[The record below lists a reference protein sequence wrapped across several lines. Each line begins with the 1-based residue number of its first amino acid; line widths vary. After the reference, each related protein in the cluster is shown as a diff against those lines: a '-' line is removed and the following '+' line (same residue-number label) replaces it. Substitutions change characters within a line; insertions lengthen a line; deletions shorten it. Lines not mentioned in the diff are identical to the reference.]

1 MLQDIFAKKHIL
13 WVQLMYAS
21 IIAKNSKGVRMFE
34 GFESTEFNHLK
45 WLAYTIIEEYRN
57 FDYENT
63 AEETELAQTFDF
75 NRKITMIEND
85 FNEFVNEIKNE
96 MITLSTSYAKN
107 FEYAERFASD
117 ESYFIHRI
125 EKAQKS
131 GGFESFE
138 SFGATIE
145 DIAKKYNIKN
155 SEASYIKETLGKL
168 VDKEYKSVI
177 SFFYLII
184 HLYNKEYVEPLSDLM
199 YESMEHMK
207 YYAILM
213 SSLGILRMPTVV
225 EKEEYMIS
233 NLTEFLDKNISE
245 EVEEVKDMEQ
255 IVLKTKV
262 DEFKKLLQFI
272 QKQEEHHILILE
284 KIRKSI

>member
-45 WLAYTIIEEYRN
+45 WLAYTIMEEYRN
-57 FDYENT
+57 FDYEH
-63 AEETELAQTFDF
+63 ATEGAALAQTFDF
-75 NRKITMIEND
+75 NRNITMIEND
-85 FNEFVNEIKNE
+85 FNEFVNEIKDE
-96 MITLSTSYAKN
+96 MITLSTSYAKD
-107 FEYAERFASD
+107 FKYAERFASD
-117 ESYFIHRI
+117 EAYFIHRI
-125 EKAQKS
+125 EKVQKS

-138 SFGATIE
+138 SFGSTTE
-145 DIAKKYNIKN
+145 DIAKKYNIEN
-155 SEASYIKETLGKL
+155 SEASYIKDTLGNL

-184 HLYNKEYVEPLSDLM
+184 HLDNKKYVEPLSDLM
-199 YESMEHMK
+199 YESMAHMK
-207 YYAILM
+207 YYTILM
-213 SSLGILRMPTVV
+213 SSLGILRMPTVA

-233 NLTEFLDKNISE
+233 NLTKFLDKNIRE
-245 EVEEVKDMEQ
+245 EVEEVRNMEQ

-272 QKQEEHHILILE
+272 QKQEEHHVQILE
-284 KIRKSI
+284 KIRRSI